1 MSASASLEKSIPTW
15 PRPAG
20 GELPALEEVLSSG
33 AWGSA
38 TGQLV
43 RDFEQQFARYHSARH
58 GIACANGTVA
68 LAAALA
74 VLDLPPGSEV
84 VVPSYTFFATA
95 AAPALL
101 GFVPVFCDVT
111 PDGYLLDP
119 AALEAVIGP
128 DTAAVIPVHLAG
140 ALCDLDAI
148 LAIARRHG
156 LAVIEDAAQASGGSY
171 RGRGIPSGDLAT
183 FSFQSSKNLASGEGG
198 AILTNDDRLAE
209 GLFGYLNVG
218 RIPGGAWYQHET
230 FGLNLR
236 LSEFQGAVLTAQ
248 FSAFPQLQQRRTA
261 NAARLHDLLR
271 GTPGLDLPPV
281 GFDDGTVHGQH
292 LFLIRFPGLGAARRN
307 RLLSLLQQGGLRHA
321 SSGYIPLHRNQ
332 PLLEKARGNAAAA
345 GRTFREPSCPHT
357 DQRVEETIWLPQPVL
372 LAEPEVLDQVAELIT
387 TSLATVLEER

>member
-1 MSASASLEKSIPTW
+1 MSTTASLESLIPSW
-15 PRPAG
+15 PRPVG
-20 GELPALEEVLSSG
+20 DELAALDGVLGSG

-38 TGQLV
+38 AGHLV
-43 RDFEQQFARYHSARH
+43 RDFEQEFAEYHGASH

-74 VLDLPPGSEV
+74 ALDLPPGSEV

-111 PDGYLLDP
+111 ADGYLMDP
-119 AALEAVIGP
+119 AALEAVITP
-128 DTAAVIPVHLAG
+128 STTAVIPVHLAG
-140 ALCDLDAI
+140 ALCDMEAI
-148 LAIARRHG
+148 IAIARRHG

-171 RGRGIPSGDLAT
+171 RGRGIPTADLAT
-183 FSFQSSKNLASGEGG
+183 FSFQSSKNLAAGEGG

-209 GLFGYLNVG
+209 RLFSYINVG
-218 RIPGGAWYQHET
+218 RIPGGAWYQHES

-248 FSAFPQLQQRRTA
+248 FKAFPALQERRA
-261 NAARLHDLLR
+261 VNASRLRELLS
-271 GTPGLDLPPV
+271 GTPGLELPPV
-281 GFDDGTVHGQH
+281 EFDDGTVHGQH
-292 LFLIRFPGLGAARRN
+292 LFVMRFPGLGAGGRD
-307 RLLSLLQQGGLRHA
+307 RLLGLLHQGGLKHA

-332 PLLEKARGNAAAA
+332 PLLEKALGNAAAA
-345 GRTFREPSCPHT
+345 GRAFREPYCPNT

-372 LAEPEVLDQVAELIT
+372 LVEPALLEQVAELIT
-387 TSLATVLEER
+387 SSLATVLEAR